1 MKKTKEK
8 TKEWWMAGYATTLL
22 MVFLII
28 FFLIGINIS
37 VKIGAKYC
45 ISTQAQCYADALAD
59 AVACMSSGRQGFDES
74 VGFDTFNEM
83 TQYCAKEFKY
93 PVSFDLKMNNDN
105 VWVTCTYEYPW
116 LAAGPSN
123 SVFDFVNKYPKGTK
137 KSTVEFVP
145 NGNEN
150 ILTYDIAVPSG
161 KMEHLVVGGSE
172 NSDAFRGISAG
183 SKVYKD
189 TIRRLSEQLTSQ
201 NVGRYS
207 YNGVQDTWCG
217 TASGQT
223 LLTNDIVYLL
233 GASSY
238 TSYDAS
244 NINDVNIFS
253 DEYTWGW
260 NGGASYENG
269 QYHPSIADKKLTTI
283 TYKGDEYIVMSL
295 NIGARTASVLT
306 LDGEKTLTASS
317 LDDLS
322 FKVYDRDV
330 SWR

>member
-1 MKKTKEK
+1 MKKTKE
-8 TKEWWMAGYATTLL
+8 WWQAGYATTLL

-45 ISTQAQCYADALAD
+45 VATQAQCYADALAD
-59 AVACMSSGRQGFDES
+59 AVACVSSGRQGFDER
-74 VGFDTFNEM
+74 VGREKFDELARF
-83 TQYCAKEFKY
+83 CAEDFKY
-93 PVSFDLKMNNDN
+93 PVNFDLKMNNDN

-123 SVFDFVNKYPKGTK
+123 SVFDFASKYPKGTK
-137 KSTVEFVP
+137 KSTVAFVP

-150 ILTYDIAVPSG
+150 ILNYDVAIPSSV
-161 KMEHLVVGGSE
+161 MQQLTVGGSE
-172 NSDAFRGISAG
+172 DSDAFRGISAG
-183 SKVYKD
+183 NKVYKD
-189 TIRRLSEQLTSQ
+189 TIRRLGEQLTSQ
-201 NVGRYS
+201 DVGRYS

-223 LLTNDIVYLL
+223 LFTNDIVYML

-244 NINDVNIFS
+244 NINDINAFA
-253 DEYTWGW
+253 DEYNWGW
-260 NGGASYENG
+260 NGSASFENG
-269 QYHPSIADKKLTTI
+269 QYHPSIADKKLTTV
-283 TYKGDEYIVMSL
+283 TYSKNEYIVMSL

-306 LDGEKTLTASS
+306 PDGEKTLTASS
-317 LDDLS
+317 LDDLV

-330 SWR
+330 AWK

>member
-1 MKKTKEK
+1 MKMR
-8 TKEWWMAGYATTLL
+8 KEWWEKGYATTLL
-22 MVFLII
+22 MSFLII
-28 FFLIGINIS
+28 FFLLGINIS
-37 VKIGAKYC
+37 VKIGTKYC
-45 ISTQAQCYADALAD
+45 TATQAQCYADALAD
-59 AVACMSSGRQGFDES
+59 AVACASSGRQGFDES
-74 VGFDTFNEM
+74 VGYLKFDEM
-83 TQYCAKEFKY
+83 AQYCAKEFKY

-123 SVFDFVNKYPKGTK
+123 SVFDFLNKYPKATK
-137 KSTVEFVP
+137 KSTVAFVP

-150 ILTYDIAVPSG
+150 ILNYDAAVPSST
-161 KMEHLVVGGSE
+161 MQQLVIGSSE
-172 NSDAFRGISAG
+172 DSDAFKGISAG

-189 TIRRLSEQLTSQ
+189 TIRRLGEQLSSQ
-201 NVGRYS
+201 DVGRYS

-306 LDGEKTLTASS
+306 PDGEKTLTASS
-317 LDDLS
+317 LNDLS

>member
-1 MKKTKEK
+1 MKKTKEWWK
-8 TKEWWMAGYATTLL
+8 TGYATTLL
-22 MVFLII
+22 MTFLII
-28 FFLIGINIS
+28 FFLIGICIS
-37 VKIGAKYC
+37 VKIGTKYY
-45 ISTQAQCYADALAD
+45 IATQAQCYADALAD

-83 TQYCAKEFKY
+83 TQYCVREFKY
-93 PVSFDLKMNNDN
+93 PISFDLKMNNDN
-105 VWVTCTYEYPW
+105 VWVTCVYEYPW
-116 LAAGPSN
+116 LTAGSSN

-137 KSTVEFVP
+137 KSTVAFVP

-150 ILTYDIAVPSG
+150 ILTYDVAIPSST
-161 KMEHLVVGGSE
+161 MEHLVVGGSE

-189 TIRRLSEQLTSQ
+189 TIRRLGEQLTSQ
-201 NVGRYS
+201 DVGRYS

-306 LDGEKTLTASS
+306 PDGEKTLTASS

>member
-1 MKKTKEK
+1 MKKK
-8 TKEWWMAGYATTLL
+8 KEWWEKGYATTLL
-22 MVFLII
+22 MFFLVI
-28 FFLIGINIS
+28 FFLIGITIS
-37 VKIGAKYC
+37 TKIGAKYC
-45 ISTQAQCYADALAD
+45 IATQAQCYADALAD
-59 AVACMSSGRQGFDES
+59 AVACMSSGRQGFDER
-74 VGFDTFNEM
+74 VGFETFNNM
-83 TQYCAKEFKY
+83 KKYCSNTFKY
-93 PVSFDLKMNNDN
+93 PVTFDLKMDNDH

-116 LAAGPSN
+116 LAAGSSN
-123 SVFDFVNKYPKGTK
+123 SVFDFLNKYPKATK
-137 KSTVEFVP
+137 KSTVAFVP

-150 ILTYDIAVPSG
+150 IVNYDAAVPSST
-161 KMEHLVVGGSE
+161 MQQLVIGSSE
-172 NSDAFRGISAG
+172 DSDAFKGISAG

-189 TIRRLSEQLTSQ
+189 TIRRLGEQLSSQ
-201 NVGRYS
+201 DVGRYS

-306 LDGEKTLTASS
+306 PDGEKTLTASS

>member
-1 MKKTKEK
+1 M
-8 TKEWWMAGYATTLL
+8 
-22 MVFLII
+22 
-28 FFLIGINIS
+28 
-37 VKIGAKYC
+37 
-45 ISTQAQCYADALAD
+45 
-59 AVACMSSGRQGFDES
+59 
-74 VGFDTFNEM
+74 
-83 TQYCAKEFKY
+83 
-93 PVSFDLKMNNDN
+93 
-105 VWVTCTYEYPW
+105 
-116 LAAGPSN
+116 
-123 SVFDFVNKYPKGTK
+123 
-137 KSTVEFVP
+137 P

-150 ILTYDIAVPSG
+150 ILNYDVAVPSST
-161 KMEHLVVGGSE
+161 MQQLVIGSSE
-172 NSDAFRGISAG
+172 DSDAFKGISAG

-189 TIRRLSEQLTSQ
+189 TIRRLGEQLASQ
-201 NVGRYS
+201 DVGRYS

>member
-1 MKKTKEK
+1 MKKTKE
-8 TKEWWMAGYATTLL
+8 WWQAGYATTLL

-37 VKIGAKYC
+37 VKIGTKYC
-45 ISTQAQCYADALAD
+45 VATQAQCYADALAD
-59 AVACMSSGRQGFDES
+59 AVACMSSGRQGFDER
-74 VGFDTFNEM
+74 VGRATFDDM
-83 TQYCAKEFKY
+83 VQYCAKDFKY
-93 PVSFDLKMNNDN
+93 PVSFNLKMNNDN

-116 LAAGPSN
+116 LAAGSSN
-123 SVFDFVNKYPKGTK
+123 SVFDFAKKYPTGKK
-137 KSTVEFVP
+137 KSTVAFVP

-150 ILTYDIAVPSG
+150 ILTYGVAVPSST
-161 KMEHLVVGGSE
+161 MEHLVVGGSE

-189 TIRRLSEQLTSQ
+189 TIKRLGEQLTSQ
-201 NVGRYS
+201 DVGRYS

-306 LDGEKTLTASS
+306 PDGEKTLTASS